1 MKSFGEMCFL
11 YSCYVTIT
19 LVVFVFVFVLTWLGI
34 KFWMFLL
41 ENFSIFWISIVISGY
56 LLFRFFV
63 KDILPKIK

>member
-1 MKSFGEMCFL
+1 MKSFGEMCFV
-11 YSCYVTIT
+11 YFCYATIT
-19 LVVFVFVFVLTWLGI
+19 LVVFVFVFALTWLGI